1 MDLWSPLPDMH
12 PYQCFLA
19 NLTRDYETMLFPL
32 YSTMETT
39 TPLSL
44 TAYKTFDDPTA
55 KENQFYWE
63 TPSLPT
69 FLSNHSSLY
78 QMDID
83 INHYLDV
90 YQQNA
95 TGMIVPS
102 IMNTSTSSYDLYTF
116 NLSDYL
122 AATHFLNVTAHL
134 HTTKANPELF
144 SQPLYLYPK
153 NTSHHFLSHHS
164 LYYKPRHL
172 CRSILNEY
180 SQNTSIFTNLTLSYE
195 YTTCQYKH
203 IHIPSRHLVHYLYP
217 ELDRVELCLP
227 AIHHITCAVDNS
239 YIHQNSYYKKTLEP
253 YIEVEYNQT
262 DAGKNYYRIKREGLK
277 RLRYQYKEFITT
289 NKMILQM
296 NVNLSSSHSL
306 LSSACVHVYIHKY
319 PL

>member
-19 NLTRDYETMLFPL
+19 NLTRDYENMYFPL
-32 YSTMETT
+32 YSTLETT

-44 TAYKTFDDPTA
+44 TAYKTFEDPTA

-63 TPSLPT
+63 MPSFPT
-69 FLSNHSSLY
+69 LLSNHSSLY

-95 TGMIVPS
+95 TGMIVPYT
-102 IMNTSTSSYDLYTF
+102 MNVSNSSYDLLYTF

-122 AATHFLNVTAHL
+122 AATHSLNTTVHL
-134 HTTKANPELF
+134 LSKETTIQNADLL
-144 SQPLYLYPK
+144 SQPVYLYPK
-153 NTSHHFLSHHS
+153 NTSHHS

-180 SQNTSIFTNLTLSYE
+180 FQNSSIYTNITLSYE
-195 YTTCQYKH
+195 YNTCQYKQ
-203 IHIPSRHLVHYLYP
+203 IHIPSRHLLHYLYP
-217 ELDRVELCLP
+217 DLDPIELCLP
-227 AIHHITCAVDNS
+227 AIHHITCSVDNS

-289 NKMILQM
+289 NKMIIQM
-296 NVNLSSSHSL
+296 NVNLSSSHSS